1 MLMLLLT
8 IFTAQAATVRASSTH
23 RDADGSYTAAQAFDG
38 SFRTGWAE
46 SKPGSTEGEWI
57 EIDLGQSTQ
66 IDNIA
71 VWPGNLKKGSRSFR
85 EYSRPR
91 TIQVVIDGKPH
102 GNAVILEDKMHRKV
116 ITIGARGR
124 KVRIA
129 IQDAYE
135 GIVFTDTHIAEVSVN
150 FPNGPLSRYDNW
162 LKTADAKRRH
172 KQFSDQLDAAY
183 IKQKDTEFGDKDAFA
198 FLLDSVAEGPPYA
211 RDRVSSLVPLGYR
224 AQAAPAS
231 AKAMKALRLLKDA
244 NAIPAF
250 EMAAL
255 RATGDLESE
264 AQQTAELLR
273 AHQDMIGQQHS
284 NVPFWGDTGWNLGAL
299 QGFGEP
305 LAMDMDKDGNI
316 FVADTGNNRIQRF
329 ALNGRAEKQWGPGA
343 ELADA
348 WFEAGRPWYA
358 SGARPGTK
366 VGEFT
371 NPVDVAVIPTK
382 EGDGFAAL
390 DAQGRVQVFDAKGR
404 PVVSWNLSTAKNPRS
419 GLGGDGY
426 LLYLPKRNA
435 LLAVMQNEAR
445 LHGLDSE
452 ELAAWKITDGA
463 PRAAEADPK
472 GNVLFSYG
480 NQIIKYH
487 PEGFRYGT
495 VITKDQLG
503 EGHEDLDMALDEKNK
518 LWVLTDN
525 GTIIKFKRPGV
536 VDFSVRAID
545 RPLTHPRIVVREGM
559 VFFLSD
565 DRIEQVDALQARMD
579 AETQPE
585 G

>member
-1 MLMLLLT
+1 MLMMLLT
-8 IFTAQAATVRASSTH
+8 ILAAEAATVRASSTH
-23 RDADGSYTAAQAFDG
+23 KDDDGTHTAVRAFDG

-46 SKPGSTEGEWI
+46 GKPGTTEGEWL

-91 TIQVVIDGKPH
+91 TIQIVVDGKPT
-102 GNAVILEDKMHRKV
+102 GGPVILEDKMHRS
-116 ITIGARGR
+116 TINVGTRGR

-135 GIVFTDTHIAEVSVN
+135 GIVFTDTHIAEVAIN
-150 FPNGPLSRYDNW
+150 FPTGPLSRYDNW
-162 LKTADAKRRH
+162 LQSSDAKRRH
-172 KQFSDQLDAAY
+172 KQFSEQLDDAY
-183 IKQKDTEFGDKDAFA
+183 LKQKDSEFGDKAAFQ

-211 RDRVSSLVPLGYR
+211 KARVPSLVSLGYR
-224 AQAAPAS
+224 AQAVPAS

-255 RATGDLESE
+255 RATGEVESQ
-264 AQQTAELLR
+264 ARQTAELLR

-284 NVPFWGDTGWNLGAL
+284 NVPFWGETGWNLGAL
-299 QGFGEP
+299 QSFGEP
-305 LAMDMDKDGNI
+305 LAMDMDGEGNI
-316 FVADTGNNRIQRF
+316 FVADTGNNRVQRF
-329 ALNGRAEKQWGPGA
+329 ALNGRAEKQWGAGA
-343 ELADA
+343 DLADA

-358 SGARPGTK
+358 SGAKPGTK
-366 VGEFT
+366 VGEFV
-371 NPVDVAVIPTK
+371 NPVDVTVIPTK

-390 DAQGRVQVFDAKGR
+390 DAEGRVQVFDPKGR
-404 PVVSWNLSTAKNPRS
+404 PVISWTLSTGKKPRP

-426 LLYLPKRNA
+426 LVYLAKHNA
-435 LLAVMQNEAR
+435 LLAIMQNEAR

-452 ELAAWKITDGA
+452 ELAAWKIADGA
-463 PRAAEADPK
+463 PRAAEADTK
-472 GNVLFSYG
+472 GYVLLGYG
-480 NQIIKYH
+480 DQIIKYH

-495 VITKDQLG
+495 VITKEQLG
-503 EGHEDLDMALDEKNK
+503 EGHEDLDLAIDEKKK

-525 GTIIKFKRPGV
+525 GTVIKFKRPGV
-536 VDFSVRAID
+536 VDFSVRAVD
-545 RPLTHPRIVVREGM
+545 RPLKHPRIVVREGM
-559 VFFLSD
+559 VFFMSD
-565 DRIEQVDALQARMD
+565 DRIEQVDALQVRMD
-579 AETQPE
+579 AEAETE